1 MRILKLILLICLS
14 FPLFGEEPSV
24 FDDEDSYTV
33 EFPIPKSLQKKVSP
47 KKPLAKTEEE
57 ILGKKIDKSSKNE
70 DLKPFVKTNPKP
82 LRAQS
87 LFLSFE
93 RLPKR
98 VYVKEIFPVIVKS
111 IAVFKNLQSLSYSLI
126 GGKDFNLLN
135 KEALFEKIDENEYK
149 ITLYFQLLSLKGKL
163 PLIKVTAK
171 DKSGYIESSTLS
183 FKPIKVF
190 SLRHDKYFC
199 NVLADSLIVEKYKTT
214 RFDENSYMFV
224 MKIAAKRANIDDFHL
239 DWVLRD
245 KIESKKGDF
254 LESNFIYIAFIPS
267 STKEFNFKYFNLQ
280 NRRFENFSFPVI
292 LEKEELSTQLD
303 LNPKASNFDIYKNI
317 FLATVALIFL
327 TLFAFKIKKN
337 RWAVIYL
344 FIALAIGA
352 YVIKDELPFSDITLK
367 KGAKVTILPTRNS
380 TIFYTAPKSMRV
392 KVLNRVDPYYK
403 ILLPNNKI
411 GWVKNEDIK

>member
-1 MRILKLILLICLS
+1 
-14 FPLFGEEPSV
+14 
-24 FDDEDSYTV
+24 
-33 EFPIPKSLQKKVSP
+33 
-47 KKPLAKTEEE
+47 
-57 ILGKKIDKSSKNE
+57 
-70 DLKPFVKTNPKP
+70 
-82 LRAQS
+82 
-87 LFLSFE
+87 
-93 RLPKR
+93 
-98 VYVKEIFPVIVKS
+98 
-111 IAVFKNLQSLSYSLI
+111 
-126 GGKDFNLLN
+126 
-135 KEALFEKIDENEYK
+135 
-149 ITLYFQLLSLKGKL
+149 
-163 PLIKVTAK
+163 
-171 DKSGYIESSTLS
+171 
-183 FKPIKVF
+183 
-190 SLRHDKYFC
+190 
-199 NVLADSLIVEKYKTT
+199 
-214 RFDENSYMFV
+214 MFV

-280 NRRFENFSFPVI
+280 NRRFENFSFPVV

-367 KGAKVTILPTRNS
+367 EGAKVTILPTRNS

-403 ILLPNNKI
+403 VLLPNNKI

>member
-1 MRILKLILLICLS
+1 M
-14 FPLFGEEPSV
+14 
-24 FDDEDSYTV
+24 
-33 EFPIPKSLQKKVSP
+33 
-47 KKPLAKTEEE
+47 
-57 ILGKKIDKSSKNE
+57 
-70 DLKPFVKTNPKP
+70 
-82 LRAQS
+82 
-87 LFLSFE
+87 
-93 RLPKR
+93 PKR
-98 VYVKEIFPVIVKS
+98 VYVKEIFPVTVKS

-183 FKPIKVF
+183 FKPVKVF

-199 NVLADSLIVEKYKTT
+199 NVLADSLNVEKYKTT

-280 NRRFENFSFPVI
+280 NRRFENFSFPVV

-367 KGAKVTILPTRNS
+367 EGAKVTILPTRNS

-403 ILLPNNKI
+403 VLLPNNKI